1 MKRILVA
8 TDGSDGADRAVEYA
22 AHLAKNE
29 GDELLIVHVIGGYGL
44 PDNVFRQFTH
54 AQQAWLQEQLESVSK
69 KILNAA
75 RDRARGIG
83 VATILLESRIGDVAQ
98 TIVEIAQEKNA
109 ENIVVGKRGVGR
121 IAGLLL
127 GSVSQKIVS
136 LAPRP
141 VTVVP

>member
-8 TDGSDGADRAVEYA
+8 TDGSDGADRAVDYA
-22 AHLAKNE
+22 AHLATHE
-29 GDELLIVHVIGGYGL
+29 GDDLMIVHVIGGYGL
-44 PDNVFRQFTH
+44 PENVFRQFTH
-54 AQQAWLQEQLESVSK
+54 AEQAWLREQLESVST
-69 KILNAA
+69 KILNDA
-75 RDRARGIG
+75 RERARGIG
-83 VATILLESRIGDVAQ
+83 VTTIVLESRTGEVAQ
-98 TIVEIAQEKNA
+98 TIVDIAQEKNV

-127 GSVSQKIVS
+127 GSISQKIVS

>member
-83 VATILLESRIGDVAQ
+83 VATILLESRTGDVAQ

>member
-8 TDGSDGADRAVEYA
+8 TDGSDGADRAVDYA
-22 AHLAKNE
+22 AHLAMHE

-54 AQQAWLQEQLESVSK
+54 AEQAWLQEQLEAVSR

-75 RDRARGIG
+75 RERARGIG
-83 VATILLESRIGDVAQ
+83 VATILLESRTGDAAQ
-98 TIVEIAQEKNA
+98 TIVAIAQEKNV
-109 ENIVVGKRGVGR
+109 ECIVVGKRGVGR

-127 GSVSQKIVS
+127 GSISQKIVS
-136 LAPRP
+136 LAPLP

>member
-141 VTVVP
+141 VTVVH

>member
-8 TDGSDGADRAVEYA
+8 TDGSDGADRAVDYA
-22 AHLAKNE
+22 AHLAKHE

-54 AQQAWLQEQLESVSK
+54 AEQAWLQEQLEAVSR

-75 RDRARGIG
+75 RERARGIG
-83 VATILLESRIGDVAQ
+83 VATILLESRTGDAAQ
-98 TIVEIAQEKNA
+98 TIVAIAQEKNVDC
-109 ENIVVGKRGVGR
+109 IVVGKRGVGR
-121 IAGLLL
+121 IVGLLL
-127 GSVSQKIVS
+127 GSISQKIVS
-136 LAPRP
+136 LAPLP